1 MIYTI
6 QNGVLTQGEG
16 PGEQVGLFALKEME
30 GVLGPQVCAEAM
42 GTRYTKLE
50 VHPGGGCL
58 VLNVP
63 STWQQEL
70 VLHRVVIFIG
80 KERLFFFSDDAPLI
94 REAVAERLADGG
106 KTCWELLLRDYLDR
120 LAARDSLYLD
130 RLEQDILDLEND
142 LLTGGKSEYVEPIVT
157 IRRRLMVL
165 KQYYEQLSDLVDAM
179 LDEESGLLTGRS
191 RRSFQSLGAKLDRI
205 YHTIL
210 NLRDYVTQ
218 VRESYQAQEDI
229 RLNRVMKY
237 FTVISTIF
245 LPLTLIVGWYGMNVR
260 MPEYQWKW
268 GYLWVVLLCVA
279 AVAGCIAFFRKNKCF

>member
-80 KERLFFFSDDAPLI
+80 KEQLFFFSDDAPLI

-157 IRRRLMVL
+157 
-165 KQYYEQLSDLVDAM
+165 
-179 LDEESGLLTGRS
+179 

-279 AVAGCIAFFRKNKCF
+279 AVAGCIAFFRKNKWF